1 MIIGGLQKTTLL
13 DYPGKVAATI
23 FLCGCN
29 MRCPF
34 CHNMNLVNSKS
45 GEFDEEYVFD
55 YLKKRQGVLDGVC
68 ITGGEPTIW
77 PLLPEFIGTVKSL
90 KYSVKLDTN
99 GTNPEVLTKL
109 VSEKLID
116 YVAMDIKA
124 SEKLYPKACGV
135 EGFDFSKVSES
146 IDYLLKGNIDYEFRT
161 TMVKQIH
168 DMQCMQ
174 DIGAMIKGAEKY
186 YLQSFVDSEYVPKH
200 EFLPPDENELKS
212 YREMLKKFIKNVEL
226 RGV

>member
-34 CHNMNLVNSKS
+34 CHNMNLLNSKS
-45 GEFDEEYVFD
+45 DEFDEEYVFD
-55 YLKKRQGVLDGVC
+55 FLKKRQGVLDGVC

-77 PLLPEFIGTVKSL
+77 PKLSEFIGTVKSL

-200 EFLPPDENELKS
+200 DFLPPDENELKS